1 MCRMDGGLYV
11 HSVQRQGTEY
21 GRHTCCT
28 QIQHQITSTRNRGI
42 IDQAI
47 STRSLFREP
56 QTLFSV
62 CQPEVSPLWLASLL
76 LLCGDIESNPGP
88 TKPKLNSTHTKQIWT
103 CSICTKTITHNQ
115 TSFLCH
121 DTDHWVHK
129 KCANITERNH
139 HDTWTCP
146 IHSHSQSNTNINQP
160 TLNQQPSTL
169 TSSNINQQFTTGQPT
184 TSTQVTY
191 HSKVKELENKRCK
204 TSTKSKSDSTHTKQ
218 IWTCLICTKTI
229 THNQTSFLCHD
240 TDHWVHKKCAN
251 TTERNLHA
259 TWTCQLHSHNQNNM
273 ASNQS
278 NLNQQPS
285 TLTSSSISQQFTTG
299 QPTTVLQ
306 HKLNITP
313 KSKK

>member
-1 MCRMDGGLYV
+1 MDGGLYV

-28 QIQHQITSTRNRGI
+28 QIQHQITSTRNRRI

-129 KCANITERNH
+129 KCANTSERNL
-139 HDTWTCP
+139 HDTWTCQL
-146 IHSHSQSNTNINQP
+146 HSHNQSNMASNRS

-169 TSSNINQQFTTGQPT
+169 TSSNINQQTIHNRLTNYN
-184 TSTQVTY
+184 TS
-191 HSKVKELENKRCK
+191 
-204 TSTKSKSDSTHTKQ
+204 
-218 IWTCLICTKTI
+218 
-229 THNQTSFLCHD
+229 
-240 TDHWVHKKCAN
+240 
-251 TTERNLHA
+251 
-259 TWTCQLHSHNQNNM
+259 
-273 ASNQS
+273 
-278 NLNQQPS
+278 
-285 TLTSSSISQQFTTG
+285 
-299 QPTTVLQ
+299 
-306 HKLNITP
+306 
-313 KSKK
+313 